1 MTLRTAGG
9 PFKISAMDAGSMT
22 MSNDIF
28 VTRPSM
34 PPLSEFTE
42 YLEKIWDSG
51 VLSNSGP
58 FHQQLEAE
66 LQNFL
71 GVEHISIFNNGTI
84 ALMTALR
91 ALNVSGEVITTP
103 YSFIA
108 TSHAVLWN
116 GNVPVF
122 VDIDPASLNMDPAA
136 IEAAITEK
144 TSAIMPVHC
153 YGHPAD
159 IDAIDEIAAKHD
171 LKVIYDAAHAFGVEC
186 HCGSVLNHGD
196 ASVLSFHATKVFNT
210 FEGGAIV
217 SKTPE
222 LKAYV
227 DQLKNFGHA
236 GETKVVATGLN
247 GKVSEVNAAFG
258 LVQLRHVKEALSRR
272 GEIDAQYRASLDG
285 VKGVTCLGDTNESVA
300 NFAYFPVLIGAEFP
314 LSRDELYEHMKAHGV
329 HPRRYFYP
337 LIPEFE
343 MYQNLPTARLQL
355 LPNAY
360 RASREILCLPI
371 YPDLS
376 NDSVDRIVALMT
388 DL

>member
-9 PFKISAMDAGSMT
+9 LFKISAMDAGSMT

-159 IDAIDEIAAKHD
+159 VDAIDEIAAKHD
-171 LKVIYDAAHAFGVEC
+171 LKVVYDAAHAFGVEC